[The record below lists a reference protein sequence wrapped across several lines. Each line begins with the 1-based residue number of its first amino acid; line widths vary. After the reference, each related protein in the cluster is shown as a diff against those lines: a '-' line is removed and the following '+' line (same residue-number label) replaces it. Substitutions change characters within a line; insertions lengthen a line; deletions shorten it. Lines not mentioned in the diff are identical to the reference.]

1 MSLEGMIQRIQLR
14 RAHDAGI
21 TKCVA
26 VVVIGELRYEQDQMG
41 LSWPSILHTF
51 PELDCSEEV
60 LIRWAD
66 RIIQGEQHGS

>member
-1 MSLEGMIQRIQLR
+1 MIERMQLR

-26 VVVIGELRYEQDQMG
+26 VVIAGELRYEQDQMA
-41 LSWPSILHTF
+41 LDWPSILHTF
-51 PELDCSEEV
+51 PEMGCSSEV

-66 RIIQGEQHGS
+66 RITTEEK